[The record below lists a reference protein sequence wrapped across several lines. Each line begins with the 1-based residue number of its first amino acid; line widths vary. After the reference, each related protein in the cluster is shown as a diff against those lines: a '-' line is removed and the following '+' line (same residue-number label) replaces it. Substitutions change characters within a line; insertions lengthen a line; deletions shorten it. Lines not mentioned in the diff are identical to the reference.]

1 MFDRLIGSLFGA
13 SAATLAPSSEAV
25 LVSPTV
31 AWIAIVSV
39 LAFAAVALWFLREAR
54 RQDPQKP
61 TSYREA
67 A

>member
-1 MFDRLIGSLFGA
+1 MFGKLVGA
-13 SAATLAPSSEAV
+13 SAATVAPYSEV
-25 LVSPTV
+25 LLVTPKG

-39 LAFAAVALWFLREAR
+39 LAFAAVALWFLSEAPVE
-54 RQDPQKP
+54 DPQKP

>member
-1 MFDRLIGSLFGA
+1 MFDKLISWMLGA
-13 SAATLAPSSEAV
+13 SAATAAPSSGVV

-54 RQDPQKP
+54 VEDPQKP
-61 TSYREA
+61 TSYRQA

>member
-1 MFDRLIGSLFGA
+1 MFERLINSMLGA
-13 SAATLAPSSEAV
+13 SAATVAPSAGAV

-54 RQDPQKP
+54 VEDPQKP